1 MKKIKKH
8 ITSEEEKRLIGHLVK
23 KKKKSGKS
31 VNVYFNKRVESTG
44 KTKYVSGSFYSKK
57 NNASYTYRSSY
68 ELMCFIKLEQNPDV
82 IQYLSETMSIPY
94 IDSKGLTRKY
104 IPDLLVL
111 FADGSMCIWEIKPLD
126 MLKDADVKAK
136 AAACKKHLRDTYKER
151 NIKYEFITDNI
162 VTGKQIGRAH
172 V

>member
-57 NNASYTYRSSY
+57 NNA
-68 ELMCFIKLEQNPDV
+68 LIKMTF
-82 IQYLSETMSIPY
+82 ST
-94 IDSKGLTRKY
+94 GLLNRK
-104 IPDLLVL
+104 LLHK
-111 FADGSMCIWEIKPLD
+111 I
-126 MLKDADVKAK
+126 
-136 AAACKKHLRDTYKER
+136 
-151 NIKYEFITDNI
+151 
-162 VTGKQIGRAH
+162 
-172 V
+172 

>member
-104 IPDLLVL
+104 IPTLSQADYLQKLV
-111 FADGSMCIWEIKPLD
+111 K
-126 MLKDADVKAK
+126 
-136 AAACKKHLRDTYKER
+136 
-151 NIKYEFITDNI
+151 
-162 VTGKQIGRAH
+162 
-172 V
+172 